1 VEIKG
6 ISNSPLFVDRT
17 KKSKSESVQNQ
28 DAKDKIEIS
37 SEGRDMAKVELSP
50 ARLEEIRGRLS
61 SNFYNSDEALN
72 KVADKILTEFKK

>member
-1 VEIKG
+1 MEIKG
-6 ISNSPLFVDRT
+6 ISNSTLFVDKT
-17 KKSKSESVQNQ
+17 KKNKSESVQNQ

>member
-1 VEIKG
+1 MEIKG

-50 ARLEEIRGRLS
+50 TRLEEIRGRLS

>member
-1 VEIKG
+1 MEIKG